1 MPNSKAFVIRSI
13 KNGETSLIVS
23 CYLEDIGYK
32 TFIVKGVYGSKKCKF
47 SKAHFFPLNIINLN
61 YSYTEGK
68 NLGFIKEV
76 KTEKLYKSLHLD
88 IQKSSVIIF
97 LSEILNS
104 IFKEETL
111 VNKDLFNFLLNSL
124 SWYDQVKSCNNFHL
138 KFLIELSRFIGFYP
152 NINNENDSF
161 FNLESGST
169 SATQSIGTNIRG
181 NDLTLFK
188 EFLGTEFED
197 LNSMNTKNESRT
209 RILNYIIDYYSLHL
223 QMFKTPKSI
232 NVFGEIFK

>member
-1 MPNSKAFVIRSI
+1 MPNSRAFVIRSI

-32 TFIVKGVYGSKKCKF
+32 TFIVKGVYSSKKSKF
-47 SKAHFFPLNIINLN
+47 SKAHFFPLNIVNLN
-61 YSYTEGK
+61 YSYSEGK

-124 SWYDQVKSCNNFHL
+124 SWYDQVKSCNNFQSLLISGAILFKDPVL
-138 KFLIELSRFIGFYP
+138 KSKAGTMDLKNKVLFGEKG
-152 NINNENDSF
+152 
-161 FNLESGST
+161 
-169 SATQSIGTNIRG
+169 ATQ
-181 NDLTLFK
+181 
-188 EFLGTEFED
+188 FEQ
-197 LNSMNTKNESRT
+197 LAAVKQSSETK
-209 RILNYIIDYYSLHL
+209 
-223 QMFKTPKSI
+223 MFSEEGHFFIKKG
-232 NVFGEIFK
+232 GEDQEIY

>member
-1 MPNSKAFVIRSI
+1 MPNTRALVIRSI

-32 TFIVKGVYGSKKCKF
+32 TFIVKGVYSSKKSKF
-47 SKAHFFPLNIINLN
+47 SKAHFFPLNIVSLN
-61 YSYTEGK
+61 YSHTQGR

-76 KTEKLYKSLHLD
+76 KSEKLYKSLHVD

-97 LSEILNS
+97 LSEILNT
-104 IFKEETL
+104 IFKEETT
-111 VNKDLFNFLLNSL
+111 VNNDLFNFLLNTL
-124 SWYDQVKSCNNFHL
+124 SWYDQVKSCNNFHI

-152 NINNENDSF
+152 NINNECDAF

-169 SATQSIGTNIRG
+169 SARQNIGSNISG
-181 NDLTLFK
+181 DDLNLFK

-197 LNSMNTKNESRT
+197 LNNMTIKNESRT
-209 RILNYIIDYYSLHL
+209 KILNYIIDYYSLHL

-232 NVFGEIFK
+232 YVFAEIFK

>member
-1 MPNSKAFVIRSI
+1 MPNSRAFVIRSI

-32 TFIVKGVYGSKKCKF
+32 TFIVKGVYGSKKSKF

-76 KTEKLYKSLHLD
+76 KTEKLYNSLHLD

-97 LSEILNS
+97 LSEMLNS
-104 IFKEETL
+104 IFNEETL
-111 VNKDLFNFLLNSL
+111 VNKDLFNFLLNTL
-124 SWYDQVKSCNNFHL
+124 SWYDQVKSCNNFHI

-169 SATQSIGTNIRG
+169 SATQSMGTNISG

-197 LNSMNTKNESRT
+197 LNSMNTKNQSRT
-209 RILNYIIDYYSLHL
+209 QILNYIIDYYSLHL
-223 QMFKTPKSI
+223 QMFKTPKST
-232 NVFGEIFK
+232 NVFAEIFK

>member
-1 MPNSKAFVIRSI
+1 MPNSRAFVIRSI

-32 TFIVKGVYGSKKCKF
+32 TFIVKGVYGSKKSKF

-76 KTEKLYKSLHLD
+76 KTEKLYNSLHLD

-97 LSEILNS
+97 LSEMLNS
-104 IFKEETL
+104 TFNEETL
-111 VNKDLFNFLLNSL
+111 VNKDLFNFLLNTL
-124 SWYDQVKSCNNFHL
+124 SWYDQVKSCNNFHI

-169 SATQSIGTNIRG
+169 SATQSMGTNISG

-197 LNSMNTKNESRT
+197 LNSMNTKNQSRT
-209 RILNYIIDYYSLHL
+209 QILNYIIDYYSLHL
-223 QMFKTPKSI
+223 QMFKTPKST
-232 NVFGEIFK
+232 NVFAEIFK

>member
-1 MPNSKAFVIRSI
+1 MPNSRAFVIRSI

-32 TFIVKGVYGSKKCKF
+32 TFIVKGVYGSKKSKF

-76 KTEKLYKSLHLD
+76 KTEKLYNSLHLD

-111 VNKDLFNFLLNSL
+111 VNKDLFDFLLNTL
-124 SWYDQVKSCNNFHL
+124 SWYDQVKSCNNFHI

-169 SATQSIGTNIRG
+169 SATQSMGTNISG

-197 LNSMNTKNESRT
+197 LNSMNIKNQSRT
-209 RILNYIIDYYSLHL
+209 QILNYIIDYYSLHL
-223 QMFKTPKSI
+223 QMFKTPKST
-232 NVFGEIFK
+232 NVFAEIFK

>member
-1 MPNSKAFVIRSI
+1 MPNSRAFVIRSI

-32 TFIVKGVYGSKKCKF
+32 TFIVKGVYGSKKSKF

-76 KTEKLYKSLHLD
+76 KTEKLYNSLHLD

-111 VNKDLFNFLLNSL
+111 VNKDLFIFLLNTL
-124 SWYDQVKSCNNFHL
+124 SWYDQVKSCNNFHI

-169 SATQSIGTNIRG
+169 SATQSMGTNISG

-197 LNSMNTKNESRT
+197 LNSMNTKNQSRT
-209 RILNYIIDYYSLHL
+209 QILNYIIDYYSLHL
-223 QMFKTPKSI
+223 QMFKTPKST
-232 NVFGEIFK
+232 NVFAEIFK

>member
-1 MPNSKAFVIRSI
+1 MPNSRAFVIRSI

-32 TFIVKGVYGSKKCKF
+32 TFIVKGVYGSKKSKF

-181 NDLTLFK
+181 NDLILFK

-232 NVFGEIFK
+232 NVFAEIFK

>member
-1 MPNSKAFVIRSI
+1 MPNSRAFVIRSI

-32 TFIVKGVYGSKKCKF
+32 TFIVKGVYGSKKSKF
-47 SKAHFFPLNIINLN
+47 SKAHFFPLNIISLN
-61 YSYTEGK
+61 YSYSEGK

-124 SWYDQVKSCNNFHL
+124 SY
-138 KFLIELSRFIGFYP
+138 
-152 NINNENDSF
+152 
-161 FNLESGST
+161 
-169 SATQSIGTNIRG
+169 
-181 NDLTLFK
+181 
-188 EFLGTEFED
+188 
-197 LNSMNTKNESRT
+197 
-209 RILNYIIDYYSLHL
+209 
-223 QMFKTPKSI
+223 
-232 NVFGEIFK
+232 FGKPCS

>member
-1 MPNSKAFVIRSI
+1 MPNSKALVIRSL

-32 TFIVKGVYGSKKCKF
+32 TFIVKGVFGSKKSKF
-47 SKAHFFPLNIINLN
+47 SKAYFFPLNIVSLN
-61 YSYTEGK
+61 YSYTEGR

-76 KTEKLYKSLHLD
+76 KSEKLYTSLHVD

-104 IFKEETL
+104 IFKEETT
-111 VNKDLFNFLLNSL
+111 VNKDLFNFLLNTL
-124 SWYDQVKSCNNFHL
+124 SWYDQVKSCNNFHI

-169 SATQSIGTNIRG
+169 CATQTIGINLSG
-181 NDLTLFK
+181 KDLTLFK

-197 LNSMNTKNESRT
+197 LNSMNIKSESRT

-232 NVFGEIFK
+232 NVFAEIFK

>member
-32 TFIVKGVYGSKKCKF
+32 TFIVKGVYGSKKSKF

-76 KTEKLYKSLHLD
+76 KTEKLYKSFHLD

-111 VNKDLFNFLLNSL
+111 VNNDLFNFLLNTL

-232 NVFGEIFK
+232 NVFAEIFK

>member
-32 TFIVKGVYGSKKCKF
+32 TFIVKGVYGSKKSKF

-111 VNKDLFNFLLNSL
+111 VNKDLFNFLLNTL

-169 SATQSIGTNIRG
+169 SATQSIGVNISG

-232 NVFGEIFK
+232 NVFAEIFK

>member
-1 MPNSKAFVIRSI
+1 MPNSRAFVIRSI

-32 TFIVKGVYGSKKCKF
+32 TFIVKGVYGSKKSKF

-61 YSYTEGK
+61 YSYSEGK

-232 NVFGEIFK
+232 NVFAEIFK

>member
-1 MPNSKAFVIRSI
+1 MPNTRALVIRSI

-32 TFIVKGVYGSKKCKF
+32 TFIVKGVYSSKKSKF
-47 SKAHFFPLNIINLN
+47 SKAHFFPLNIVSLN
-61 YSYTEGK
+61 YSHTQGR

-76 KTEKLYKSLHLD
+76 KSEKLYKSLHVD

-104 IFKEETL
+104 IFKEETT
-111 VNKDLFNFLLNSL
+111 VNNDLFNFLLNTL
-124 SWYDQVKSCNNFHL
+124 SWYDQVKSCNNFHI

-152 NINNENDSF
+152 NINNECDAF

-169 SATQSIGTNIRG
+169 SARQNIGSNISG
-181 NDLTLFK
+181 DELNLFK

-197 LNSMNTKNESRT
+197 LNNMTIKNESRT
-209 RILNYIIDYYSLHL
+209 KILNYIIDYYSLHL

-232 NVFGEIFK
+232 NVFAEIFK

>member
-1 MPNSKAFVIRSI
+1 MVLRNLNLAK
-13 KNGETSLIVS
+13 LI
-23 CYLEDIGYK
+23 
-32 TFIVKGVYGSKKCKF
+32 
-47 SKAHFFPLNIINLN
+47 FFPLNIINLN

-111 VNKDLFNFLLNSL
+111 VNNDLFNFLLNTL

-232 NVFGEIFK
+232 NVFAEIFK

>member
-32 TFIVKGVYGSKKCKF
+32 TFIVKGVYGSKKSKF

-111 VNKDLFNFLLNSL
+111 VNNDLFNFLLNTL

-169 SATQSIGTNIRG
+169 SAIQSIGANISG
-181 NDLTLFK
+181 NDLILFK

-232 NVFGEIFK
+232 NVFAEIFK

>member
-32 TFIVKGVYGSKKCKF
+32 TFIVKGVYGSKKSKF

-111 VNKDLFNFLLNSL
+111 VNNDLFNFLLNTL

>member
-1 MPNSKAFVIRSI
+1 MPNSRAFVIRSI

-32 TFIVKGVYGSKKCKF
+32 TFIVKGVYGSKKSKF

-76 KTEKLYKSLHLD
+76 KTEKLYNSLHLD

-111 VNKDLFNFLLNSL
+111 VNKDLFDFLLNTL
-124 SWYDQVKSCNNFHL
+124 SWYDQVKSCNNFHI

-169 SATQSIGTNIRG
+169 SATQSMGTNISG

-197 LNSMNTKNESRT
+197 LNSMNTKNQSRT
-209 RILNYIIDYYSLHL
+209 QILNYIIDYYSLHL

-232 NVFGEIFK
+232 NVFAEIFK

>member
-1 MPNSKAFVIRSI
+1 MPNSRALVIRSI

-32 TFIVKGVYGSKKCKF
+32 TFIVKGVYGSKKSKF

-61 YSYTEGK
+61 YSYTEGR

-76 KTEKLYKSLHLD
+76 KSEMLYNSLHVD
-88 IQKSSVIIF
+88 IQKSSVVIF

-111 VNKDLFNFLLNSL
+111 VNKDLFNFLLNTL
-124 SWYDQVKSCNNFHL
+124 SWYDQEKSCNNFHI

-169 SATQSIGTNIRG
+169 CATQTIGVNLSG
-181 NDLTLFK
+181 KDL
-188 EFLGTEFED
+188 
-197 LNSMNTKNESRT
+197 
-209 RILNYIIDYYSLHL
+209 SLIH
-223 QMFKTPKSI
+223 I
-232 NVFGEIFK
+232 

>member
-1 MPNSKAFVIRSI
+1 MPNSRAFVIRSI

-32 TFIVKGVYGSKKCKF
+32 TFIVKGVYGSKKSKF
-47 SKAHFFPLNIINLN
+47 SKAHFFPLNIISLN
-61 YSYTEGK
+61 YSYSEGK

-111 VNKDLFNFLLNSL
+111 VNKDLFNFLLNTL

-169 SATQSIGTNIRG
+169 CATQTIGNNLSG
-181 NDLTLFK
+181 KDLTLFK

-197 LNSMNTKNESRT
+197 LNSMNIKSESRT

-232 NVFGEIFK
+232 NVFAEIFK

>member
-32 TFIVKGVYGSKKCKF
+32 TFIVKGVYGSKKSKF

-232 NVFGEIFK
+232 NVFAEIFK

>member
-1 MPNSKAFVIRSI
+1 MPNSRAFVIKSL

-23 CYLEDIGYK
+23 CYLEDIGFK
-32 TFIVKGVYGSKKCKF
+32 TFIVKGVYGSKKSKF

-61 YSYTEGK
+61 YSYTEGR

-76 KTEKLYKSLHLD
+76 KTEKLYSTLHSD
-88 IQKSSVIIF
+88 VQKSSIIIF

-104 IFKEETL
+104 IFREETD
-111 VNKDLFNFLLNSL
+111 VNNDLFEFLFNSL
-124 SWYDQVKSCNNFHL
+124 SWYDQVGNCNNFHI
-138 KFLIELSRFIGFYP
+138 KFLLELSKFIGFYP

-161 FNLESGST
+161 FDLQLGST
-169 SATQSIGTNIRG
+169 VSTRPIDVNISG
-181 NDLTLFK
+181 DDFSVFK
-188 EFLGTEFED
+188 KFLGMKFED
-197 LNSMNTKNESRT
+197 LNLMSLKNNSRV

-232 NVFGEIFK
+232 NVFNEIFK

>member
-1 MPNSKAFVIRSI
+1 MPNSRAFVIRSI

-32 TFIVKGVYGSKKCKF
+32 TFIVKGVYGSKKSKF

-76 KTEKLYKSLHLD
+76 KTEKLYNSLHLD

-97 LSEILNS
+97 LSEMLNS
-104 IFKEETL
+104 IFNEETL
-111 VNKDLFNFLLNSL
+111 VNKDLFDFLLNTL
-124 SWYDQVKSCNNFHL
+124 SWYDQVKSCNNFHI

-169 SATQSIGTNIRG
+169 SATQSMGTNISG

-197 LNSMNTKNESRT
+197 LNSMNTKNQSRT
-209 RILNYIIDYYSLHL
+209 QILNYIIDYYSLHL
-223 QMFKTPKSI
+223 QMFKTPKST
-232 NVFGEIFK
+232 NVFAEIFK

>member
-1 MPNSKAFVIRSI
+1 MPNSRAFVIRSI

-23 CYLEDIGYK
+23 CYLEDIGYE
-32 TFIVKGVYGSKKCKF
+32 TFIVKGVYGSKKSKF

-76 KTEKLYKSLHLD
+76 KTEKLYNSLHLD

-111 VNKDLFNFLLNSL
+111 VNKDLFIFLLNTL
-124 SWYDQVKSCNNFHL
+124 SWYDQVKSCNNFHI

-169 SATQSIGTNIRG
+169 SATQSMGTNISG

-197 LNSMNTKNESRT
+197 LNSMNTKNQSRT
-209 RILNYIIDYYSLHL
+209 QILNYIIDYYSLHL
-223 QMFKTPKSI
+223 QMFKTPKST
-232 NVFGEIFK
+232 NVFAEIFK

>member
-1 MPNSKAFVIRSI
+1 MPNSRAFVIRSI

-32 TFIVKGVYGSKKCKF
+32 TFIVKGVYGSKKSKF

-76 KTEKLYKSLHLD
+76 KTEKLYNSLHLD

-111 VNKDLFNFLLNSL
+111 VNKDLFDFLLNTL
-124 SWYDQVKSCNNFHL
+124 SWYDQVKSCNNFHI

-232 NVFGEIFK
+232 NVFAEIFK

>member
-32 TFIVKGVYGSKKCKF
+32 TFIVKGVYGSKKSKF

-111 VNKDLFNFLLNSL
+111 VNNDLFNFLLNTL
-124 SWYDQVKSCNNFHL
+124 SWYVQVKSCNNFHL

-232 NVFGEIFK
+232 NVFAEIFK

>member
-1 MPNSKAFVIRSI
+1 MPNTRALVIRSI

-32 TFIVKGVYGSKKCKF
+32 TFIVKGVYGSKKSKF
-47 SKAHFFPLNIINLN
+47 SKAHFFPLNLVNLN
-61 YSYTEGK
+61 YSHTQGR

-76 KTEKLYKSLHLD
+76 KSEKLYKSLHVD

-104 IFKEETL
+104 IFKEETT
-111 VNKDLFNFLLNSL
+111 VNNDLFNFLLNTL
-124 SWYDQVKSCNNFHL
+124 SWYDQVKSCNNFHI

-152 NINNENDSF
+152 NINNECDAF

-169 SATQSIGTNIRG
+169 SARQNIGSNISG
-181 NDLTLFK
+181 DDLNLFK

-197 LNSMNTKNESRT
+197 LNNMTIKNESRT
-209 RILNYIIDYYSLHL
+209 KILNYIIDYYSLHL

-232 NVFGEIFK
+232 YVFAEIFK

>member
-1 MPNSKAFVIRSI
+1 MPNSRAFVIRSI

-32 TFIVKGVYGSKKCKF
+32 TFIVKGVYGSRKSKF
-47 SKAHFFPLNIINLN
+47 SKAHFFPLNIISLN
-61 YSYTEGK
+61 YSYSEGK
-68 NLGFIKEV
+68 NLDFIKEV
-76 KTEKLYKSLHLD
+76 KNEKLCKSLHVD
-88 IQKSSVIIF
+88 IKKRSVIIF

-111 VNKDLFNFLLNSL
+111 VNKDLFNFLLNTL

-169 SATQSIGTNIRG
+169 SATQIIGANISG
-181 NDLTLFK
+181 NDLILFK

-232 NVFGEIFK
+232 NVFAEIFK

>member
-1 MPNSKAFVIRSI
+1 MPNSRAFVIRSI

-32 TFIVKGVYGSKKCKF
+32 TFIVKGVYGSKKSKF
-47 SKAHFFPLNIINLN
+47 SKAHFFPLNIVNLN
-61 YSYTEGK
+61 YSYSEGK

-104 IFKEETL
+104 IFKEETI
-111 VNKDLFNFLLNSL
+111 VNKDLFIFLLNTL

-169 SATQSIGTNIRG
+169 SATQSIGVNISG

-232 NVFGEIFK
+232 NVFAEIFK

>member
-1 MPNSKAFVIRSI
+1 MPNSRAFVIRSI

-32 TFIVKGVYGSKKCKF
+32 TFIVKGVYGSKKSKF

-76 KTEKLYKSLHLD
+76 KTEKLYNSLHLD

-97 LSEILNS
+97 LSEMLNS
-104 IFKEETL
+104 IFNEETL
-111 VNKDLFNFLLNSL
+111 VNKDLFNFLLNTL
-124 SWYDQVKSCNNFHL
+124 SWYDQVKSCNNFHI

-169 SATQSIGTNIRG
+169 SATQSMGTNISG

-232 NVFGEIFK
+232 NVFAEIFK

>member
-1 MPNSKAFVIRSI
+1 MPNSRAFVIRSI

-23 CYLEDIGYK
+23 CYLKDIGYK
-32 TFIVKGVYGSKKCKF
+32 TFIVKGVYGSKKSKF

-111 VNKDLFNFLLNSL
+111 VNNDLFNFLLNTL

-232 NVFGEIFK
+232 NVFAEIFK

>member
-1 MPNSKAFVIRSI
+1 MPNSRAFVIRSI

-32 TFIVKGVYGSKKCKF
+32 TFIVKGVYSSKKSKF
-47 SKAHFFPLNIINLN
+47 SKAHFFPLNIVNLN
-61 YSYTEGK
+61 YSYSEGK

-104 IFKEETL
+104 IFKEETI
-111 VNKDLFNFLLNSL
+111 VNKDLFIFLLNTL

-138 KFLIELSRFIGFYP
+138 KFLLELSRFIGFYP

-169 SATQSIGTNIRG
+169 SATQSIGTNISG

-232 NVFGEIFK
+232 NVFAEIFK